1 MNQHISSKFDADL
14 ESMRGRVSQMGGL
27 VEAQL
32 ARLATALANNHIG
45 EFETVMSSDYQ
56 INSLEVEIDE
66 LCTQLIATRQ
76 PVANDLRLIMATI
89 KSITDLERI
98 GDKAEKIAR
107 KAHAIAL
114 QDGLQVTRFAELRSM
129 LEKVR
134 VMVRQA
140 LDAYARLDPS
150 VAPVVAAADKSVD
163 QEFDGVTRQLIT
175 HMMENPRNISAAL
188 DILFVAKAIERIG
201 DHATNMTEYVV
212 YMVQGRDVRH
222 VTPETLVRVSTG
234 GG

>member
-1 MNQHISSKFDADL
+1 MNQHISSKFDAEL
-14 ESMRGRVSQMGGL
+14 EAIRSRVAHMGGL

-32 ARLATALANNHIG
+32 ARLAGALANNNIG
-45 EFETVMSSDYQ
+45 EFETVMTSDYQ
-56 INSLEVEIDE
+56 INALEVEIDE
-66 LCTQLIATRQ
+66 LCTHLIATRQ
-76 PVANDLRLIMATI
+76 PVASDLRLVMATI
-89 KSITDLERI
+89 KAITDLERI

-114 QDGLQVTRFAELRSM
+114 DDSLQVTRFGELRSM
-129 LEKVR
+129 LDKVM

-140 LDAYARLDPS
+140 LDSYARLDPS
-150 VAPVVAAADKSVD
+150 LAPIVAAADKTVD
-163 QEFDGVTRQLIT
+163 LEFDGVTRQLIT

-212 YMVQGRDVRH
+212 YMVEGRDIRH
-222 VTPETLVRVSTG
+222 VTPETLAQVSG
-234 GG
+234 GA

>member
-1 MNQHISSKFDADL
+1 MNQHISSKFDAEL
-14 ESMRGRVSQMGGL
+14 EALRGRVSYMGGL

-32 ARLATALANNHIG
+32 ARLAGALSTNNIG
-45 EFETVMSSDYQ
+45 DFDTVMTSDYQ
-56 INSLEVEIDE
+56 INALEVEIDE
-66 LCTQLIATRQ
+66 LCTHLVATRQ
-76 PVANDLRLIMATI
+76 PVANDLRLVMATI

-107 KAHAIAL
+107 KAHAISL
-114 QDGLQVTRFAELRSM
+114 DGSLQVTRFAELRSM
-129 LEKVR
+129 LDKVM

-140 LDAYARLDPS
+140 LDSYARLDPS
-150 VAPVVAAADKSVD
+150 LAPAVAAADKAVD
-163 QEFDGVTRQLIT
+163 LEFDGITRQLIT

-188 DILFVAKAIERIG
+188 DILFIAKAIERIG

-222 VTPETLVRVSTG
+222 VTPETLAKVSG
-234 GG
+234 GA

>member
-1 MNQHISSKFDADL
+1 MNQHISSQFDA
-14 ESMRGRVSQMGGL
+14 EIEAVRSRVSHMGGL

-32 ARLATALANNHIG
+32 ARLATALATNHIG
-45 EFETVMSSDYQ
+45 EFETVMTSDYQ
-56 INSLEVEIDE
+56 INALEVEIDE
-66 LCTQLIATRQ
+66 LCTHLIAARQ
-76 PVANDLRLIMATI
+76 PVASDLRMVMATI

-114 QDGLQVTRFAELRSM
+114 QDGLQVTRFGELRSM
-129 LEKVR
+129 LDKVI
-134 VMVRQA
+134 VMVRQS
-140 LDAYARLDPS
+140 LDAYARLDPTL
-150 VAPVVAAADKSVD
+150 APVVAAADKAVD
-163 QEFDGVTRQLIT
+163 VEFDGVTRQLIT

-222 VTPETLVRVSTG
+222 VTPETLERVSTG
-234 GG
+234 T

>member
-1 MNQHISSKFDADL
+1 MNQHTSSSFDSDL
-14 ESMRGRVSQMGGL
+14 EGMRGRVAYMGGL

-32 ARLATALANNHIG
+32 SRLASALATNNIG
-45 EFETVMSSDYQ
+45 DFETVMTSDYQ
-56 INSLEVEIDE
+56 INALEVEIDE
-66 LCTQLIATRQ
+66 LCTHLIATRQ
-76 PVANDLRLIMATI
+76 PVASDLRLVMATV

-114 QDGLQVTRFAELRSM
+114 DGGLQVTRFVELRSM
-129 LEKVR
+129 LDKVM

-140 LDAYARLDPS
+140 LDSYARLDPS
-150 VAPVVAAADKSVD
+150 LAPAVATADKAVD
-163 QEFDGVTRQLIT
+163 LEFDGITRQLIT

-222 VTPETLVRVSTG
+222 VTPETLVKVSG
-234 GG
+234 GA